1 MRSGH
6 FATRSSV
13 HLVPTA
19 RFPRVFDLHCHLL
32 PGIDDGPADLDGS
45 VRLANELAG
54 AGVRVVAATPHCRHD
69 HPLVLPGELAERCAE
84 VAERLRAEGI
94 PLEVI
99 PAGEADLTWAMDAS
113 DDDLRLVSYGQR
125 GHDLL
130 LEVPY
135 IPLTS
140 NFESLLFELTVK
152 GLRLLLAHPERN
164 PTLRESPERIEELV
178 HRGALLQVT
187 ATSLA
192 RPERKSRT
200 SAVARHLV
208 RAGIAHVIA
217 SDAHGPAAPDRAT
230 LADGVAAAAELVG
243 EARARWM
250 AEDAPAAVLAGEPL
264 PPAPEIVPQRRGM
277 LRRLVG

>member
-1 MRSGH
+1 M
-6 FATRSSV
+6 ATATF
-13 HLVPTA
+13 H
-19 RFPRVFDLHCHLL
+19 RVFDLHCHLL

-45 VRLANELAG
+45 VRLANELAA

-84 VAERLRAEGI
+84 VAERLREEGI

-113 DDDLRLVSYGQR
+113 DEDLKLVSYGQR

-192 RPERKSRT
+192 RPGRKSRA

-208 RAGIAHVIA
+208 RDGIAHVIA

-264 PPAPEIVPQRRGM
+264 PPAPDIVPQRRGM